1 MKKCKLVITTLV
13 VLALCFL
20 VSCSTETET
29 TNEPSIESTKANQDL
44 AQQLANEFTF
54 EAGTGYGKK
63 LEDAWKANPED
74 EQIAAMYFYYNAKF
88 YYDIDKKDMAV
99 NEMKRISPNYTGV
112 MNKEIISFGLIL
124 FDSKDTWASEYEN
137 KNDSINKITDAQRTT
152 IKNWINNRYDYF
164 DNIEGQ
170 YTGDKYTVTIFI
182 EAADEFGYTY
192 EEISNIWSDLPI

>member
-1 MKKCKLVITTLV
+1 
-13 VLALCFL
+13 
-20 VSCSTETET
+20 
-29 TNEPSIESTKANQDL
+29 
-44 AQQLANEFTF
+44 
-54 EAGTGYGKK
+54 
-63 LEDAWKANPED
+63 
-74 EQIAAMYFYYNAKF
+74 MYFYYNAKF
-88 YYDIDKKDMAV
+88 YYDLDKKDMAV

-152 IKNWINNRYDYF
+152 IKNWINNRYDYY

-170 YTGDKYTVTIFI
+170 YTGDKYTETIFN